1 MNKWYLTVGN
11 KSKPKLLESYYTL
24 THDNYDV
31 TFSERELEPG
41 RGPLPPPSIWT
52 RFGPPNR
59 SLLTNHNH
67 YLFYPTVGMTTSTYS
82 H

>member
-41 RGPLPPPSIWT
+41 RGRPPPHLRSGPDLDPKSIT
-52 RFGPPNR
+52 F
-59 SLLTNHNH
+59 
-67 YLFYPTVGMTTSTYS
+67 
-82 H
+82 

>member
-31 TFSERELEPG
+31 TFSDRELEPG
-41 RGPLPPPSIWT
+41 GHLRSGPDLNPQNELIK
-52 RFGPPNR
+52 
-59 SLLTNHNH
+59 
-67 YLFYPTVGMTTSTYS
+67 VIV
-82 H
+82 